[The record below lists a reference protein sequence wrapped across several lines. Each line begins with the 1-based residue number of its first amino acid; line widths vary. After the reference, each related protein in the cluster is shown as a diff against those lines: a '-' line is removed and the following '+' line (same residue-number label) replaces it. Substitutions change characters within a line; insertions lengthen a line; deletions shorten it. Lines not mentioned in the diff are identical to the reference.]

1 MNKLKKDNVLNFPSK
16 MTEIE
21 REVEAIVFAAA
32 EPLSIE
38 TIETKISKN
47 TDVLKILQKLQTF
60 YTNRGINLVCI
71 SNKWSFRTAQNLS
84 SLMSQQKTVEK
95 KLSKAAIETL
105 AIIVYH
111 QPVTR
116 AEIEEIRGVAFGT
129 NTLEI
134 LMELN
139 WVKPQGRKDIPG
151 KPIQYGTTDDFLS
164 HFNLQKLSDL
174 PTVDELGTAGLI
186 DTSSVDASIFGTGKF
201 YKEKQEDN
209 EAEESVDAVDTAK
222 AELDTLVNNE
232 ATLSE
237 EFKEKTA
244 VIFEAAVKS
253 KLSDE
258 IDRLETQYKEELAEE
273 VSSTK
278 SELVEKV
285 DSYLNYVVENWIKE
299 NEIAIENGL
308 RTEIA
313 EGFMDKLKD
322 LFTESYIQV
331 PESKVD
337 LVDEL
342 AEQVEELETKLNE
355 TTQKVI
361 DQSGE
366 IEEMTKDR
374 IINES
379 ASDLADTQVEKLK
392 SLVNDLDFENEE
404 KFKEKVDTIKEAH
417 FSQETGSSD
426 ESPMI
431 EEDGHDEVMETS
443 PNMERYVSTLKK
455 TVSKN

>member
-201 YKEKQEDN
+201 YKEKQED
-209 EAEESVDAVDTAK
+209 K
-222 AELDTLVNNE
+222 
-232 ATLSE
+232 
-237 EFKEKTA
+237 
-244 VIFEAAVKS
+244 
-253 KLSDE
+253 
-258 IDRLETQYKEELAEE
+258 
-273 VSSTK
+273 
-278 SELVEKV
+278 
-285 DSYLNYVVENWIKE
+285 KE
-299 NEIAIENGL
+299 NIYSDI
-308 RTEIA
+308 
-313 EGFMDKLKD
+313 
-322 LFTESYIQV
+322 
-331 PESKVD
+331 
-337 LVDEL
+337 DEM
-342 AEQVEELETKLNE
+342 LN
-355 TTQKVI
+355 
-361 DQSGE
+361 
-366 IEEMTKDR
+366 
-374 IINES
+374 
-379 ASDLADTQVEKLK
+379 
-392 SLVNDLDFENEE
+392 
-404 KFKEKVDTIKEAH
+404 
-417 FSQETGSSD
+417 
-426 ESPMI
+426 
-431 EEDGHDEVMETS
+431 
-443 PNMERYVSTLKK
+443 STLKPE
-455 TVSKN
+455 SDE